1 MSVLYRHRQSATA
14 ILLSLLLTAP
24 VVLVVVVLSL
34 QSPINLTAIAVVGG
48 AVLALL
54 AGTGWYFS
62 SMTIEVTDDELRW
75 RFGLG
80 GYYRIAR
87 SEIESVAPAKHSP
100 FWGYGIRWIG
110 PKRWAYIVSGRDAV
124 DVRLRDGGYR
134 RLGTNDR
141 DELMKVLTSTRRR

>member
-1 MSVLYRHRQSATA
+1 MSVLYHHRQRATA
-14 ILLSLLLTAP
+14 ILVSLLLTAP
-24 VVLVVVVLSL
+24 VVLIVVVLSL
-34 QSPINLTAIAVVGG
+34 KPPINLTGITVVGG

-75 RFGLG
+75 CFGLG

-87 SEIESVAPAKHSP
+87 SDIESVTPVRHSP
-100 FWGYGIRWIG
+100 FWGYGIRWMG

-134 RLGTNDR
+134 RLGTDDR